1 MLVVVQLR
9 GKETAACVVSQN
21 LNSSEPIAQRL
32 HVVHD
37 VSFKILA
44 LSANYI
50 VDGDE
55 VRV

>member
-9 GKETAACVVSQN
+9 GKETGACVVSQD

-37 VSFKILA
+37 VSFTILG
-44 LSANYI
+44 LPANYT